1 MASLGNL
8 LINGIF
14 NELGVAIEGRMN
26 KVSELHGK
34 ITGYVGD

>member
-26 KVSELHGK
+26 RGGG
-34 ITGYVGD
+34 TAR